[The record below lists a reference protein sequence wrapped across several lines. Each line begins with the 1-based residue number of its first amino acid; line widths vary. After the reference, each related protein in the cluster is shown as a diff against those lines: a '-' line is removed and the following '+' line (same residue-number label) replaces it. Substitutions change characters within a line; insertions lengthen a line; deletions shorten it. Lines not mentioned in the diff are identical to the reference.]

1 MQDVDGRDCELPVG
15 DAKVTQVGPGM
26 AGEAS
31 PSVKAS
37 PAEVTAHQAEGA
49 RVKVSHCGDRE
60 DIDCLS
66 GGWGVCVCVCVTLHL
81 PLSSSQGHSPSGSHT
96 PCWSSP
102 WMPPC
107 PLLYMLLPASAH
119 LKKLSLPGL
128 LLSPFTQLKASGT
141 SPPEILLQDR
151 FAVIWTSV

>member
-1 MQDVDGRDCELPVG
+1 MHEKDKDIGESSASHQYSWGHPRLLHQSPRVEMELGPVG

-66 GGWGVCVCVCVTLHL
+66 GGWGVCVCVCVLLYIFRSPVPRATPPVDHTPRAGPHPGCLPALCCTCSCLHL
-81 PLSSSQGHSPSGSHT
+81 LT
-96 PCWSSP
+96 
-102 WMPPC
+102 
-107 PLLYMLLPASAH
+107 
-119 LKKLSLPGL
+119 
-128 LLSPFTQLKASGT
+128 
-141 SPPEILLQDR
+141 
-151 FAVIWTSV
+151 